1 MFSSSLPR
9 QNRDSRPIW
18 QDAESQDRVLGEKAS
33 ETVQSAVLDPRR
45 AEDETGM
52 MASMASVASAA
63 ALGGSA
69 RRRDA
74 RALRASSS
82 AAPRRAR
89 LRSSPTV
96 RAGMEVHQADTRV
109 VDFYELLGVPED
121 ADIKTIKRAYYD
133 LALYCHPDRSGDDG
147 HDLCVVLNDAVRD
160 IERSRAARGLRRR
173 ARRAARGRPGRV
185 HRQSLLQVDDAQAAP
200 GETRAVFVD
209 EFTCIGCKQCVW
221 AAPATFRMEDEHGR
235 SRVYAQWLN
244 SEEDIDCAIASCP
257 VDCIHWVEKEQL
269 PYLEH
274 VTRFVDKVS
283 VGIMQSGQGRTS
295 VTDPFDAAYAYQK
308 FRERKIEQRRL
319 KLEEE
324 RRNREWAEANARE
337 KEAKAGGDDAAA
349 GSAGG
354 ASDPDAFSRRRDYG
368 KTVGRIK
375 ETWAAGTGVKMETM
389 KRRRWADSGA
399 TIPIERALVPLAEV
413 ERMNAESEKVT
424 VPTSR

>member
-1 MFSSSLPR
+1 MFSSSFPR

-147 HDLCVVLNDAVRD
+147 HDLCVVLNDAYAILKDPVQREAYD
-160 IERSRAARGLRRR
+160 AELAVQRE
-173 ARRAARGRPGRV
+173 
-185 HRQSLLQVDDAQAAP
+185 DDLDEFTGKAYSKWTTRKAAP

-424 VPTSR
+424 VTTSR

>member
-1 MFSSSLPR
+1 
-9 QNRDSRPIW
+9 
-18 QDAESQDRVLGEKAS
+18 
-33 ETVQSAVLDPRR
+33 
-45 AEDETGM
+45 
-52 MASMASVASAA
+52 
-63 ALGGSA
+63 
-69 RRRDA
+69 
-74 RALRASSS
+74 
-82 AAPRRAR
+82 
-89 LRSSPTV
+89 
-96 RAGMEVHQADTRV
+96 MEVQQAETRV
-109 VDFYELLGVPED
+109 VDFYELMGVPED

-133 LALYCHPDRSGDDG
+133 LAMFCHPDRSGDDG
-147 HDLCVVLNDAVRD
+147 HDLCVVLNDAYAILKDPVQREAYD
-160 IERSRAARGLRRR
+160 AELAVQRE
-173 ARRAARGRPGRV
+173 
-185 HRQSLLQVDDAQAAP
+185 DDLDEFTGKAYSKWTTRKAEP

-257 VDCIHWVEKEQL
+257 VDCIHWVQKEQL

-283 VGIMQSGQGRTS
+283 VGIMQSGQGRQS

-324 RRNREWAEANARE
+324 RRNREWAEANARTN
-337 KEAKAGGDDAAA
+337 EASAGGSASDGA
-349 GSAGG
+349 GSAD
-354 ASDPDAFSRRRDYG
+354 DPDAFSRRRDYG
-368 KTVGRIK
+368 KAVGRIM

-413 ERMNAESEKVT
+413 ERMNAEMEKET

>member
-1 MFSSSLPR
+1 M
-9 QNRDSRPIW
+9 
-18 QDAESQDRVLGEKAS
+18 
-33 ETVQSAVLDPRR
+33 
-45 AEDETGM
+45 
-52 MASMASVASAA
+52 
-63 ALGGSA
+63 
-69 RRRDA
+69 
-74 RALRASSS
+74 
-82 AAPRRAR
+82 
-89 LRSSPTV
+89 
-96 RAGMEVHQADTRV
+96 
-109 VDFYELLGVPED
+109 
-121 ADIKTIKRAYYD
+121 
-133 LALYCHPDRSGDDG
+133 
-147 HDLCVVLNDAVRD
+147 
-160 IERSRAARGLRRR
+160 
-173 ARRAARGRPGRV
+173 
-185 HRQSLLQVDDAQAAP
+185 
-200 GETRAVFVD
+200 
-209 EFTCIGCKQCVW
+209 
-221 AAPATFRMEDEHGR
+221 
-235 SRVYAQWLN
+235 
-244 SEEDIDCAIASCP
+244 
-257 VDCIHWVEKEQL
+257 DCIHWVEKEQL

-349 GSAGG
+349 GSGGG

-399 TIPIERALVPLAEV
+399 TIPLERALVPLAEV

-424 VPTSR
+424 VTTSR

>member
-1 MFSSSLPR
+1 
-9 QNRDSRPIW
+9 
-18 QDAESQDRVLGEKAS
+18 
-33 ETVQSAVLDPRR
+33 
-45 AEDETGM
+45 
-52 MASMASVASAA
+52 
-63 ALGGSA
+63 
-69 RRRDA
+69 
-74 RALRASSS
+74 
-82 AAPRRAR
+82 
-89 LRSSPTV
+89 
-96 RAGMEVHQADTRV
+96 MEVQQADTRV
-109 VDFYELLGVPED
+109 VDFYELMGVPED

-133 LALYCHPDRSGDDG
+133 LAMYCHPDRSGDDG
-147 HDLCVVLNDAVRD
+147 HDLCVVLNDAYAILKDPVQREAYD
-160 IERSRAARGLRRR
+160 AELAVQRE
-173 ARRAARGRPGRV
+173 
-185 HRQSLLQVDDAQAAP
+185 DDLDEFTGKPYSKWTTRKAEP

-257 VDCIHWVEKEQL
+257 VDCIHWVQKEQL

-283 VGIMQSGQGRTS
+283 VGIMQSGQGRQS

-337 KEAKAGGDDAAA
+337 KEGSVPGGS
-349 GSAGG
+349 SAGG
-354 ASDPDAFSRRRDYG
+354 AGSANDPDAFSRRRDYG
-368 KTVGRIK
+368 KAVGRIM

-389 KRRRWADSGA
+389 KRRRWSDSGA
-399 TIPIERALVPLAEV
+399 TIPLERALVPLAEV
-413 ERMNAESEKVT
+413 ERMNAEMEKET